1 MESTKKNPKRAVQ
14 APDSESEKRL
24 EFNELTRLDEKL
36 NFIEKNRGKIPR
48 ILFAAKYADEEV
60 CRQLIADGADVSKIL
75 DRNGANAFHYVGMN
89 PSGSKLVELFH
100 EHGTKIDKKAKNGKL
115 PLARALKM
123 RNFEVSL
130 KLFELLKQKINFNGN
145 ILDWCIDKNAL
156 YFCKFVFEKDAS
168 LSKAK
173 TENLLIRA
181 VRRADQKLC
190 QWLFKECLADVDL
203 DSDQTSNW
211 KEEILFDV
219 ASNLKHGE
227 KIAHFL
233 LENYKIDVEKKS
245 LFFHH
250 TPYSHAIA
258 MENRG
263 VANALLIHG
272 AILEVDIDPKT
283 ARQIYRG
290 KGYKEKIREL
300 SRILSSHIENFG
312 KGKNLLQVALELK
325 FIHAAEALF
334 ELNFDK
340 KMNKINYLHFC
351 VEKNNLESAKLVHS
365 RNKDLMKEMG
375 QDGKYVLHLA
385 AERADLDM
393 CRWLLSQGA
402 DPEALTSDGRS
413 VLDFAARQEV
423 KDYFQSV
430 QMSKEIRNAS
440 KKRFVDV
447 KIGHV

>member
-1 MESTKKNPKRAVQ
+1 MGSNKKNPKCVT
-14 APDSESEKRL
+14 APDSEYEKRL

-36 NFIEKNRGKIPR
+36 NFIEKNRGKVPPV
-48 ILFAAKYADEEV
+48 LFAAKVADEEV
-60 CRQLIADGADVSKIL
+60 CRELIANGADVSKIF
-75 DRNGANAFHYVGMN
+75 DKNGANAFHYVSMN
-89 PSGSKLVELFH
+89 TSGSKLVELFH
-100 EHGTKIDKKAKNGKL
+100 EHGTKIDKKAKNGKF
-115 PLARALKM
+115 PLERALQMK
-123 RNFEVSL
+123 NYEVSI
-130 KLFELLKQKINFNGN
+130 KLFELLKEKINFNGN
-145 ILDWCIDKNAL
+145 ILDWCIDLNSLK
-156 YFCKFVFEKDAS
+156 FCKFVFEKDAS
-168 LSKAK
+168 LSKGR

-181 VRRADQKLC
+181 VRRADEKLC

-203 DSDQTSNW
+203 DSDQASNW

-227 KIAHFL
+227 KITHFL

-250 TPYSHAIA
+250 TPYSQAIA

-272 AILEVDIDPKT
+272 AILEVDIDPET
-283 ARQIYRG
+283 ARQICG
-290 KGYKEKIREL
+290 DKGYKEETREL
-300 SRILSSHIENFG
+300 SRRCRRRYIKNFG
-312 KGKNLLQVALELK
+312 RCKNLLQVALELE

-351 VEKNNLESAKLVHS
+351 VVKNKLESAKCVHS
-365 RNKDLMKEMG
+365 RNTNLIREMG

-385 AERADLDM
+385 AEYADLDM

-402 DPEALTSDGRS
+402 DPEALTSDGS
-413 VLDFAARQEV
+413 LETLKIHMHCSTLEEVNVTNSLAVAEMSETAA
-423 KDYFQSV
+423 
-430 QMSKEIRNAS
+430 
-440 KKRFVDV
+440 KKL
-447 KIGHV
+447 